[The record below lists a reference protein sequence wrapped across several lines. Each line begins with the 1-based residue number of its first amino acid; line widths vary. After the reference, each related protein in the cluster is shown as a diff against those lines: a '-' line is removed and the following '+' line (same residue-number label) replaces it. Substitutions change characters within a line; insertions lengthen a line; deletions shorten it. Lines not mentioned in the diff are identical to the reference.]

1 MAYIGQTSIRCDT
14 HMDNAIQYI
23 TKEEKAFSLEEMK
36 KHLDNRLNHLSDVNS
51 SVGEK
56 ATYLNC
62 SSKNTYKDFE
72 NMRRAFDQD
81 KGVIAHH
88 YYQSFQKDDNVT
100 PEQAHKIGVELAKK
114 MFPNYQVVVS
124 THIDREHL
132 HNHIIVNSCNIV
144 TGQKWHSNKKSL
156 AEIRK
161 ESDKLCLAN
170 GLGVITKESKFKGI
184 DRTTYQLGLKGKSWK
199 INLVRDLEKAVECCK
214 SKEEFISF
222 MEKKDNT
229 VRYTDSH
236 ITLTKNG
243 EKKGIRVDT
252 LAKTFGDKF
261 TKENLEK
268 KMGYFRKAEIKPKSE
283 LNTSAPVKKKKT
295 SPEVKSNWEYY
306 EQQIFKRNN
315 YLPSAPARVVRDQR
329 AIKCSRVSAKSLLYS
344 RNIFDFVIRCLI
356 LLLSIR
362 KRKNYNRNYKKRKQV
377 YYKKV
382 QTVPKQQTYE
392 YINFGNIRYNEL
404 TTAAGQNYS
413 VKVTLDKL
421 LLLVNQPILFSGRID
436 KNNNSVT
443 ITVKAK
449 DKNFLGEILNLQSK
463 QAQLD
468 EQSEKIENRKTY
480 NELKEIA
487 EQSNT
492 KLNYLLVTA
501 EQMKILKENYI
512 QFTYFEKGD
521 KLNIAFLPEKAELI
535 KKLIY
540 PAEKKKAIE
549 TPQQKNNRIYAQL
562 KKQAA
567 LNGEKLSF
575 RTKLTKEQ
583 LDNLTAS
590 GVTFAC
596 FTNSDDKSL
605 YNIAYEKKDDDNI
618 KKVLQT
624 GNTIKR

>member
-1 MAYIGQTSIRCDT
+1 MAYIGQTSIKCDS
-14 HMDNAIQYI
+14 HIDNAIKYI
-23 TKEEKAFSLEEMK
+23 TKEEKALSLEEMK

-51 SVGEK
+51 SIGEK

-72 NMRRAFDQD
+72 NMRKAFDQD

-88 YYQSFQKDDNVT
+88 YYQSFQKDDNIT

-114 MFPNYQVVVS
+114 MFPNFQVVVS

-199 INLVRDLEKAVECCK
+199 INLVRDLEKVVECCK

-222 MEKKDNT
+222 MEKKDYT

-268 KMGYFRKAEIKPKSE
+268 QMGYFRRIEIKPQSE

-306 EQQIFKRNN
+306 EQQIFRRNN

-329 AIKCSRVSAKSLLYS
+329 AVRYNQISARSLLRS
-344 RNIFDFVIRCLI
+344 RNIFDFVIRCI
-356 LLLSIR
+356 IFLLFIR
-362 KRKNYNRNYKKRKQV
+362 RRRNINRTHRINNNYRV
-377 YYKKV
+377 V
-382 QTVPKQQTYE
+382 QTVPRQQMYE

-404 TTAAGQNYS
+404 TTAAGDNYS

-421 LLLVNQPILFSGRID
+421 LLLVNQPILFAGRID
-436 KNNNSVT
+436 RNNNSVT

-449 DKNFLGEILNLQSK
+449 DKNFLGEILNLQNK

-492 KLNYLLVTA
+492 KLNYLLITA

-512 QFTYFEKGD
+512 QFAYFEKGD

-540 PAEKKKAIE
+540 PAEKKKSIE

-583 LDNLTAS
+583 LDTLTAS
-590 GVTFAC
+590 GVTIAY

-605 YNIAYEKKDDDNI
+605 YNIAYEKKDEESI
-618 KKVLQT
+618 KKILQT
-624 GNTIKR
+624 GNIIKR